1 MKWYTCKSLLIKEP
15 RLQLQKI
22 DVQVFTIGLVLI
34 FNVGGLGIIVLFS
47 LLLVEG
53 PDRVTLVGWICAA
66 INIAVFAA
74 PLSIMV
80 YLHCKF
86 ARTNIPFGLFS
97 SIDYVCINL
106 VVQKQVIQTKSV
118 EFMPFTLSFFLTLC
132 ATMWFFY
139 GFFVKDYYI
148 AVST

>member
-1 MKWYTCKSLLIKEP
+1 M
-15 RLQLQKI
+15 
-22 DVQVFTIGLVLI
+22 GLVLI
-34 FNVGGLGIIVLFS
+34 FNVGGIAVIMLFS

-80 YLHCKF
+80 HIYGF
-86 ARTNIPFGLFS
+86 
-97 SIDYVCINL
+97 NL
-106 VVQKQVIQTKSV
+106 LEQRSHLTTVLTKLICMYWVVQKQVIQTKSV

-139 GFFVKDYYI
+139 GFFVNDYYI
-148 AVST
+148 AVSTEIISLINRLTINYPF